1 MVGDVG
7 QSGALETNSAGHLS
21 TSLDIFGHPH
31 SLEFRSQATRIFPED
46 NES

>member
-7 QSGALETNSAGHLS
+7 QSGALETLTTNSAGHLW
-21 TSLDIFGHPH
+21 TSLDISTLWSSDRKQPE
-31 SLEFRSQATRIFPED
+31 SSED